1 MVELGV
7 KVWYLPSIASKQAL
21 YYVLE
26 VVSFYAFAYLDAI
39 SIGYIKSCHH
49 ILESR
54 LLICSMPTLGYHQV
68 LLKHFV

>member
-26 VVSFYAFAYLDAI
+26 VVSFYISRGYQKLSSYYRKSPAYLLYVYIRISSNAI
-39 SIGYIKSCHH
+39 KTFCLIKC
-49 ILESR
+49 IN
-54 LLICSMPTLGYHQV
+54 
-68 LLKHFV
+68 